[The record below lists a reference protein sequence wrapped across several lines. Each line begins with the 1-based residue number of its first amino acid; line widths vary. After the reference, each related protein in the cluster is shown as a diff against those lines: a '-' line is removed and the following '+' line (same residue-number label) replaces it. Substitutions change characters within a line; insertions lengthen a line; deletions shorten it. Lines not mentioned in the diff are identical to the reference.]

1 METTLKTQDKGS
13 SRGSGRQF
21 KGSYYNCGKVGYMA
35 RNCPEP
41 EKPIATGSTGAQN
54 DKTNPSTGPLPT
66 LGGNKGLSPP
76 AQAL

>member
-1 METTLKTQDKGS
+1 METALKAQDKGNS
-13 SRGSGRQF
+13 GDSGRQF
-21 KGSYYNCGKVGYMA
+21 KGSCYNCGKIRHMA

-41 EKPIATGSTGAQN
+41 KKPIATGSTRAQN

-76 AQAL
+76 VQAL